1 VVLLVGG
8 HLFVGG
14 AVSVAHAL
22 GMSDRLVGLTIV
34 AVGTSLPELVTCVI
48 AARRGHSDLALG
60 NVVGSNIFNSLLC
73 LGAAGLAGS
82 VSASLRG
89 LSVELAVLALMT
101 LLTAA
106 VIRTQKTLSRLHGG
120 AALVLYG
127 TFMVVAAIRG

>member
-106 VIRTQKTLSRLHGG
+106 AMRTRHTISRLHGG

>member
-1 VVLLVGG
+1 LIGG
-8 HLFVGG
+8 QMTVDA
-14 AVSVAHAL
+14 AVILADAIGVPEVI
-22 GMSDRLVGLTIV
+22 VGLFLL
-34 AVGTSLPELVTCVI
+34 AVGTSLPELAVSATAAFKGKTDI
-48 AARRGHSDLALG
+48 AIG

-106 VIRTQKTLSRLHGG
+106 AMRTRHTISRLHGG